1 MSDVQEM
8 YRIFCMPSKCMYC
21 VTFNLL
27 WPENLWKFLN
37 HSTNKILSEVDF
49 AVTPLPV
56 WFWQMLMFDFS
67 HHNIEMACSLLDT
80 CGRFLYRS
88 QDSHHRTK
96 IYLVSK
102 LLLNLLS
109 MLLWGIVQNGPSK
122 LSLSSTKGFVFSDD
136 LHSFK
141 YIIM

>member
-21 VTFNLL
+21 VTFNQGLL
-27 WPENLWKFLN
+27 MARKSKFLN
-37 HSTNKILSEVDF
+37 RRRDKILSEVDF

-96 IYLVSK
+96 IYLVSI

-109 MLLWGIVQNGPSK
+109 MLLWGIFLIGPSK
-122 LSLSSTKGFVFSDD
+122 LSLSSTKGFFFWRFP
-136 LHSFK
+136 LF
-141 YIIM
+141 